1 MRLDENAITNR
12 IRQLRRDYAGER
24 GKALFA
30 KALGISP
37 SSYNYYEN
45 DRIPPVAILW
55 KICQVTGANLEWL
68 VTGNANEAEKSR
80 SEYQNQAIFRKIT
93 TLLEKDPKSAKPLFA
108 FVDFLAEKAVAE
120 QNFSIKQDQPDI
132 KKDAKLSDQSS
143 IVQGDRKTQ
152 GSQTRRWLPVLGRTA
167 AGITHFWDAEN
178 GKLPGVTELKSLI
191 ERHKSSQY
199 SQMHSVEIS
208 SDLSQV
214 DVGQLEAKSVSLVQ
228 MTDPDD
234 EGICEFVDCPEIIQ
248 KYPDAFALRVDGD
261 SMSPRIC
268 DGDIVVM
275 SPSVNARD
283 GGTAVVKLCN
293 QIGVTCKIVRRSG
306 NQIHLIAAN
315 EKFDTRIYNL
325 DQLEWS
331 LAVLWKIRIA

>member
-1 MRLDENAITNR
+1 MDENAIINR

-45 DRIPPVAILW
+45 DRIPPVTILW
-55 KICQVTGANLEWL
+55 KICQLTGANLEWL
-68 VTGNANEAEKSR
+68 VTGQANEDEKST
-80 SEYQNQAIFRKIT
+80 SESQNQPIFHKIT
-93 TLLEKDPKSAKPLFA
+93 TLLEKDPNSAKPLFA
-108 FVDFLAEKAVAE
+108 FVDFLAEKAQTE
-120 QNFSIKQDQPDI
+120 QDFSKNKEQQDFKQN
-132 KKDAKLSDQSS
+132 AKLSNRGTLE
-143 IVQGDRKTQ
+143 QGDKKAHPPHP
-152 GSQTRRWLPVLGRTA
+152 RRWLPVLGRTA

-178 GKLPGVTELKSLI
+178 DKLPGVTELKSLI
-191 ERHKSSQY
+191 ERHKSQKHR
-199 SQMHSVEIS
+199 QLHPVEIS
-208 SDLSQV
+208 SDLSQA
-214 DVGQLEAKSVSLVQ
+214 DVGRLEAKSVSLVQ
-228 MTDPDD
+228 MAVPDD
-234 EGICEFVDCPEIIQ
+234 AGICEFVDCPEIIQ

-275 SPSVNARD
+275 SPTVNARD

-293 QIGVTCKIVRRSG
+293 QIGVTCKIIRRNG
-306 NQIHLIAAN
+306 EQIHLIAAN

-325 DQLEWS
+325 EQLEWA
-331 LAVLWKIRIA
+331 LAVLWKIRIS

>member
-1 MRLDENAITNR
+1 MDENAIINR

-45 DRIPPVAILW
+45 DRIPPVGILW
-55 KICQVTGANLEWL
+55 KICQVTGADLEWL
-68 VTGNANEAEKSR
+68 VTGDAKVAEKSNFE
-80 SEYQNQAIFRKIT
+80 SQYKAIFRKIT
-93 TLLEKDPKSAKPLFA
+93 TLLEKDPHSAKPLYA

-120 QNFSIKQDQPDI
+120 QKFSTKQDQPDI
-132 KKDAKLSDQSS
+132 RPDATLSDQSS
-143 IVQGDRKTQ
+143 IVQGDRITP
-152 GSQTRRWLPVLGRTA
+152 GPQTRRWLPVLGRTA

-178 GKLPGVTELKSLI
+178 GNLPGVTELKSLI
-191 ERHKSSQY
+191 ERHKSLKHR
-199 SQMHSVEIS
+199 QMQPVEIS

-214 DVGQLEAKSVSLVQ
+214 DVGRLEAKSVSLVQ
-228 MTDPDD
+228 MADPDD
-234 EGICEFVDCPEIIQ
+234 AGVCEFVDCPEIIQ

-293 QIGVTCKIVRRSG
+293 QIGVTCKIIRRSG
-306 NQIHLIAAN
+306 EQIHLIAAN
-315 EKFDTRIYNL
+315 EKFDTRIYDL
-325 DQLEWS
+325 DQLDWS
-331 LAVLWKIRIA
+331 LAVLWKIRIS